1 MSITTEEVQFQSG
14 GERCS
19 GTLFLPE
26 SDSSPFPAVVLA
38 HGFTATRRD
47 GLPAFAER
55 FAGEGFAALTFDYRG
70 FGDSEGSERQVLEID
85 RELEDVGAAIDF
97 IRSRAGIDPDRVAL
111 WGTSLGGGLA
121 FETAAKDP
129 ALTCVIAQVPFSD
142 GFSMLG
148 AVPPL
153 AAARLTARAVKDK
166 IAARLG
172 RSRVLIPAAGPPGSL
187 AAMSSAD
194 ALPGFQSITPPDSS
208 HENRVS
214 AAVTLDILMWRPGRR
229 SATISSRQLVQ
240 VADRDLD
247 TPPAPAAKAAGLAPK
262 CETRHYDCGHFDVYN
277 PPWFDQVV
285 SDQIAFLRR
294 HLS

>member
-1 MSITTEEVQFQSG
+1 MAFTTEAIQFLSQ
-14 GERCS
+14 GEQCS
-19 GTLFLPE
+19 GTLFLPDG
-26 SDSSPFPAVVLA
+26 DSSRLPAVVLA

-55 FAGEGFAALTFDYRG
+55 FADEGFAALTFDYRG
-70 FGDSEGSERQVLEID
+70 FGDSEGCERQVLEID

-121 FETAAKDP
+121 FEAAAKDP
-129 ALTCVIAQVPFSD
+129 SLTCVIAQVPFSD

-153 AAARLTARAVKDK
+153 AATRLTARAVKDK
-166 IAARLG
+166 LAARFG
-172 RSRVLIPAAGPPGSL
+172 RSRVMIPAAGTPGSL

-194 ALPGFQSITPPDSS
+194 ALPGFQSITPPDSR
-208 HENRVS
+208 HENKVS
-214 AAVTLDILMWRPGRR
+214 AAVTLDILRWRPGRR
-229 SATISSRQLVQ
+229 AARIACPLLVQ
-240 VADRDLD
+240 IADRDLD
-247 TPPAPAAKAAGLAPK
+247 TPPAPAAKAARLAPK
-262 CETRHYDCGHFDVYN
+262 CEARHYDCGHFDVYN

-285 SDQIAFLRR
+285 SDQIEFLER